1 MKKKH
6 DLKKHFLNWKPIACY
21 RIPLARNPK
30 EKKKTKEKIK
40 KEIKNKKKQKE
51 TKRTKQN
58 VTVMQF
64 LPNHRYAIHVW
75 KMVPRNHDVVICT
88 DIFFTCL

>member
-51 TKRTKQN
+51 QN
-58 VTVMQF
+58 KMSPLCNFYPITAMQF
-64 LPNHRYAIHVW
+64 MFGKWFPEI
-75 KMVPRNHDVVICT
+75 MM
-88 DIFFTCL
+88 